1 MLVEILLGAGLIALF
16 ALAVWVVY
24 AATEVIEDVNEPGLY
39 RKLKDR
45 EDKR

>member
-16 ALAVWVVY
+16 ALAVWAVY
-24 AATEVIEDVNEPGLY
+24 AVTEVIEDVNEPGLY

-45 EDKR
+45 EGKR

>member
-1 MLVEILLGAGLIALF
+1 MFVEILLGAGLIALF
-16 ALAVWVVY
+16 ALAVWTVY

-45 EDKR
+45 EGKQ